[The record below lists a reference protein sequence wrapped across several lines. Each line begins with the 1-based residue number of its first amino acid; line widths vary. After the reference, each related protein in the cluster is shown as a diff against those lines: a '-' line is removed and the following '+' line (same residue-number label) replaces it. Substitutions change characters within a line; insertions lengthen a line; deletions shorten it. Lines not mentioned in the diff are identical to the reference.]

1 MKYCLL
7 VVALLLSFSVPAKTN
22 EQSIQP
28 YPLMPYPLMPYPQE
42 ITAQDGKFLL
52 PKKIS
57 LSVEGIEEA
66 QVSATLINFLKRAKL
81 QTNIVF
87 ELVSSKDTSKDTSS
101 ILQILV
107 AHAVIDNQNSIQTM
121 DESYQLAISK
131 KSIKLSA
138 ANIVGVNRGIE
149 TLLQLIGEQKKSVK
163 LPLVAIND
171 YPRFKWRGLL
181 LDTSRHFFSVAT
193 IKRQL
198 DAMAAAK
205 LNVFHWHLTDDQG
218 WRIELK
224 SLPKLHELASDGEF
238 YTQQDIRDIVAYAQ
252 ARGIHV
258 MPEVDMPGHASAIA
272 VAYPELLSG
281 SGPYTKEIRWG
292 VHSPTLNPANE
303 QVYDFAEKIITE
315 LTSLFP
321 FEYIHTGGDEVHPDE
336 WNKNPAIQKF
346 MHDKKFNSPQD
357 LQAYFNQRLVKIL
370 AKHNRKMVGW
380 DEIQHPDLPNDIVI
394 QSWRGPDAVSDAVGH
409 GFQALLSTGFY
420 IDQAQTAAYHYRN
433 DPLPPLPSQNDVI
446 ADGEIAQ
453 SWSFSFTRKRGGPI
467 TGSFTLVRAKN
478 NEQRGFIDFKDKSRR
493 DLRSVKTINGLTTLS
508 VDTWMGPLTIS
519 FPQTGKESEK
529 EFTGPALVANA
540 AYEMH
545 LQLIASAPAGIKT
558 PSISLAQQQLILGGE
573 AALWAEIIDE
583 SVIDTRLWPRGF
595 AVAERFWSAASVQDE
610 HSMYE
615 RLAIVGSVAQQS
627 IQLQQKVAS
636 ENLLATLA
644 NSDNIEPLQIFSE
657 ALEQAQYYH
666 RQHEKMTNA
675 TYSKTDRLDQFADAL
690 PPENLATRQLGLSV
704 DSWLE
709 NPKDRTVKKELLAT
723 FARWHKNTAQAA
735 TLINSR
741 DDLKPLAKLLVN
753 VDAIAQLGTDLI
765 QKIDQKKSLSPA
777 EFLAAKQTIVAAQKI
792 DNEMIV
798 SAAYP
803 VEALLNAAQHD
814 K

>member
-7 VVALLLSFSVPAKTN
+7 VIALLLSFGVTAKTN
-22 EQSIQP
+22 EQS
-28 YPLMPYPLMPYPQE
+28 YPLMPYPQE
-42 ITAQDGKFLL
+42 ITARDGKFTL

-57 LSVEGIEEA
+57 ISVEGIEEA
-66 QVSATLINFLKRAKL
+66 QLNPTLTNFVKRARL
-81 QTNIVF
+81 QTNIDF
-87 ELVSSKDTSKDTSS
+87 ELTPSKNTSS
-101 ILQILV
+101 ILQIVV
-107 AHAVIDNQNSIQTM
+107 AHAVIDNPNSIQTM
-121 DESYQLAISK
+121 DESYQLSISNNA
-131 KSIKLSA
+131 IKLSA
-138 ANIVGVNRGIE
+138 TNSIGVNRGIE

-171 YPRFKWRGLL
+171 CPRFKWRGFLM
-181 LDTSRHFFSVAT
+181 DTSRHFFSVAT

-224 SLPKLHELASDGEF
+224 SLPKLHQLASSGEF
-238 YTQQDIRDIVAYAQ
+238 YTQQDIRDVVAYAQ
-252 ARGIHV
+252 ARGIQV

-281 SGPYTKEIRWG
+281 LGPYASEIRWG

-303 QVYDFAEKIITE
+303 QVYEFAEKIISE
-315 LTSLFP
+315 LTTLFP
-321 FEYIHTGGDEVHPDE
+321 FEYIHMGGDEVNPDE
-336 WNKNPAIQKF
+336 WNKNPAIQTF
-346 MHDKKFNSPQD
+346 MREKKLKSPQD

-370 AKHNRKMVGW
+370 AQHQRKMVGW
-380 DEIQHPDLPNDIVI
+380 DEIQHPDLPKDIII
-394 QSWRGPDAVSDAVGH
+394 QSWRGPDAVSDAVSH

-420 IDQAQTAAYHYRN
+420 LDQAQTAAYHYRN

-453 SWSFSFTRKRGGPI
+453 SWSFSFTRKRGGPV
-467 TGSFTLVRAKN
+467 TGSFTLVSGKN

-493 DLRSVKTINGLTTLS
+493 DLRSVKTINGVTTLA

-519 FPQTGKESEK
+519 FPRIRKESEK
-529 EFTGPALVANA
+529 ELEKEFTGSALVANA
-540 AYEMH
+540 AFELH
-545 LQLIASAPAGIKT
+545 AQLLASIPEGIKAPRLT
-558 PSISLAQQQLILGGE
+558 AQQQQLILGGE
-573 AALWAEIIDE
+573 IALWAEILDE

-595 AVAERFWSAASVQDE
+595 AVAERLWSPANLRDE
-610 HSMYE
+610 ENMYE
-615 RLAIVGSVAQQS
+615 RMAVVGSLAQKS
-627 IQLQQKVAS
+627 ISLRQKINA

-666 RQHEKMTNA
+666 RQHEKMTSA
-675 TYSKTDRLDQFADAL
+675 TYSRTDRLDHFVDSL
-690 PPENLATRQLGLSV
+690 PPENVVSRQLGLDV
-704 DSWLE
+704 DAWLK
-709 NPKDRTVKKELLAT
+709 NPKDRAAKKQLLAT

-735 TLINSR
+735 RLINSR

-753 VDAIAQLGTDLI
+753 VDAIAQLGTDLV
-765 QKIDQKKSLSPA
+765 QKIDQQKPLSQA
-777 EFLAAKQTIVAAQKI
+777 EFIAAKQTIAAAQKI
-792 DNEMIV
+792 DNEMII

-803 VEALLNAAQHD
+803 VDALLNAAQHD

>member
-7 VVALLLSFSVPAKTN
+7 VIALLLPFSVTANTN
-22 EQSIQP
+22 EQS
-28 YPLMPYPLMPYPQE
+28 YPLMPYPQE

-57 LSVEGIEEA
+57 ISIEGIEEA
-66 QVSATLINFLKRAKL
+66 QLNTMLTNFVKRTKL
-81 QTNIVF
+81 QTNIDF
-87 ELVSSKDTSKDTSS
+87 ELTPSKNASS

-107 AHAVIDNQNSIQTM
+107 AHAVIENPNSIQAM
-121 DESYQLAISK
+121 DESYQLTISK
-131 KSIKLSA
+131 KTIKLSA
-138 ANIVGVNRGIE
+138 ENSIGVNRGME

-171 YPRFKWRGLL
+171 YPRFKWRGFLM
-181 LDTSRHFFSVAT
+181 DTSRHFFSITT

-224 SLPKLHELASDGEF
+224 SLPKLHQLTSGGEY
-238 YTQQDIRDIVAYAQ
+238 YTQQDIRDVVAYAQ
-252 ARGIHV
+252 ARGIQV

-281 SGPYTKEIRWG
+281 PGPYASEIRWG

-303 QVYDFAEKIITE
+303 QVYEFAEKIIGE
-315 LTSLFP
+315 LTTLFP
-321 FEYIHTGGDEVHPDE
+321 FEYIHMGGDEVNSDE
-336 WNKNPAIQKF
+336 WNKNPTIQTF
-346 MHDKKFNSPQD
+346 MREKKLKSPQD

-370 AKHNRKMVGW
+370 AQHQRKMVGW
-380 DEIQHPDLPNDIVI
+380 DEIQHPDLPKDIII
-394 QSWRGPDAVSDAVGH
+394 QSWRGPDAVSDAVSH

-420 IDQAQTAAYHYRN
+420 LDQAQTAAYHYRN
-433 DPLPPLPSQNDVI
+433 DPLPPLPSQNDLI
-446 ADGEIAQ
+446 AEGEIAQ
-453 SWSFSFTRKRGGPI
+453 SWSFSFARKRGGPV
-467 TGSFTLVRAKN
+467 TGSFTLVSAKN

-519 FPQTGKESEK
+519 FPHAGKNSEK
-529 EFTGPALVANA
+529 EFTGFARVANA
-540 AYEMH
+540 AFELH
-545 LQLIASAPAGIKT
+545 GQLLANIPTGIKAPALT
-558 PSISLAQQQLILGGE
+558 AQQHQLILGGE
-573 AALWAEIIDE
+573 IALWAEILDE

-595 AVAERFWSAASVQDE
+595 AVAERLWSPANLHDE
-610 HSMYE
+610 QNMYE
-615 RLAIVGSVAQQS
+615 RLAVVGSVTQKS
-627 IQLQQKVAS
+627 ILLRQKITS

-675 TYSKTDRLDQFADAL
+675 TYSRTDRLDQFVDSL
-690 PPENLATRQLGLSV
+690 PPENLFSRQLRLRV
-704 DSWLE
+704 DSWLQ
-709 NPKDRTVKKELLAT
+709 NPKDRAVKKELLAT
-723 FARWHKNTAQAA
+723 FARWHKNTAQASA
-735 TLINSR
+735 LINSR
-741 DDLKPLAKLLVN
+741 DDLKPLANLLLN
-753 VDAIAQLGTDLI
+753 VDAVAQLGTDLV
-765 QKIDQKKSLSPA
+765 QKNDRNKPLSQA
-777 EFLAAKQTIVAAQKI
+777 EFLAAKQTIAAAQKI
-792 DNEMIV
+792 DNEMII
-798 SAAYP
+798 SAAYS

-814 K
+814 N